1 MQQSPENPQVSPNK
15 NNWTVVVIIIVVLLA
30 GLAYFLFLDEKQPP
44 APVEEVA
51 PVVVAEPE
59 VIVEEVI
66 EEPIIEDIPESF
78 VEDVV
83 DIVEEEPVI
92 EEEPLPLLSESDN
105 WIKEKMTSLTW
116 RKELLKLVIDDDMIR
131 RLVVF
136 TDNFSQG
143 IIAYEH
149 SPLVKP
155 STKFDGVPLDEN
167 SPMQE
172 WVWDENSAKRFNL
185 YVEFLRSF
193 DVESLVNW
201 YFELKPLI
209 DEAYGELGY
218 PEDDFTETMQEAIT
232 RVLDMDIPKGEV
244 VLIRPS
250 VMYKYK
256 SDELESLSDTDK
268 LLLRLGKENL
278 LVIKSV
284 LLEFSDKLGRRR
296 GE

>member
-1 MQQSPENPQVSPNK
+1 MQQSSENPQVSSNK
-15 NNWTVVVIIIVVLLA
+15 NNWNVVVVIIVMLLA
-30 GLAYFLFLDEKQPP
+30 GLAYYLFLDAKQES
-44 APVEEVA
+44 APIEEIA
-51 PVVVAEPE
+51 PVVIEEPE
-59 VIVEEVI
+59 EIVEEVI
-66 EEPIIEDIPESF
+66 EEPIIEETPKPIVDEI
-78 VEDVV
+78 VEV
-83 DIVEEEPVI
+83 IEEEPI
-92 EEEPLPLLSESDN
+92 KEEPLPLLGESDD
-105 WIKEKMTSLTW
+105 WVKEKMTALTW

-155 STKFDGVPLDEN
+155 TTKFDGIPLDDN
-167 SPMQE
+167 SQIHE
-172 WVWDENSAKRFNL
+172 WVWAENSAKRFNL

-193 DVESLVNW
+193 DVENLVNW

-218 PEDDFTETMQEAIT
+218 PDDDFTATMQDAIT

-244 VLIRPS
+244 VLVRPS

-256 SDELESLSDTDK
+256 SDELESMSDTDK